1 METAGY
7 QWVLC
12 FKWGSI
18 KIQVVAELE
27 SVLISDKGHIEVYAE
42 LHFAKL
48 LLFVYLFILKSLCHR
63 CVVCL
68 LSYNPFSFLSTLDF
82 N

>member
-1 METAGY
+1 MEAAGY

-12 FKWGSI
+12 FKWSSI

-48 LLFVYLFILKSLCHR
+48 LLSIYFKV
-63 CVVCL
+63 
-68 LSYNPFSFLSTLDF
+68 TLPQMCGVPALI
-82 N
+82 